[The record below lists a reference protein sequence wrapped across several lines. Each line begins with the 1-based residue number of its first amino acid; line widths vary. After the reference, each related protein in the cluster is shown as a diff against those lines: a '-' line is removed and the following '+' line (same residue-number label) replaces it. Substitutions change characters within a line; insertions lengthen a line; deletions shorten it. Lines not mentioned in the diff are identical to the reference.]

1 MVTAPSVM
9 KKIMNREELQS
20 KEEVIE
26 FISNSYDL
34 MIDQINTE

>member
-1 MVTAPSVM
+1 
-9 KKIMNREELQS
+9 MNREELQS